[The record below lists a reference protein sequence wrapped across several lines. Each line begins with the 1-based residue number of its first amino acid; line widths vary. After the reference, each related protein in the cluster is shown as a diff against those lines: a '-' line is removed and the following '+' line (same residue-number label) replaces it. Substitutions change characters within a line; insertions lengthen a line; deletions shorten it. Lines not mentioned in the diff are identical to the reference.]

1 MGIEEIKNQI
11 RIYDEQIDRIYQ
23 RNEVSSSQFIRLI
36 SLLDRKTSA
45 MYKLIEILIEN
56 FENLKKEA

>member
-45 MYKLIEILIEN
+45 MYELIEILIEN